1 MLKFA
6 TYNVLHAYH
15 RDKIVA
21 NIKLLIEKGT
31 DILCVQ
37 EAELPIENI
46 LSSDWQVEYFFTT
59 ERGCRLAIAWNKSKL
74 NLIDTKKIV
83 LPALTKPDLMQKLTG
98 YKTEK
103 IQRGAFI
110 ANFSFNGKVIKII
123 NAHLAWEGGTP
134 NRVNQLQYLL
144 TQLKDNDSDYEIL
157 AGDFNTFVPALFR
170 RTQESTLEK
179 VLGTSWTNVLPN
191 LAWSCD
197 NSYFDPQDGLEKL
210 IKISKLF
217 GIKFRSRLDYIF
229 ARNFKIISS
238 EMLDLPG
245 SDHRPLI
252 ATFET

>member
-21 NIKLLIEKGT
+21 NIKLLVEKEA
-31 DILCVQ
+31 DILCIQ

-46 LSSDWQVEYFFTT
+46 LSPNWQVEYFFTT
-59 ERGCRLAIAWNKSKL
+59 ERGCRLAVAWNKSKL
-74 NLIDTKKIV
+74 NLIDTKKIL

-110 ANFSFNGKVIKII
+110 ANFSSRGKVVKII
-123 NAHLAWEGGTP
+123 NAHLAWEGGTS
-134 NRVNQLQYLL
+134 NRLNQLRHLL
-144 TQLKDNDSDYEIL
+144 TQLGDNNSSYEIL

-170 RTQESTLEK
+170 RTQESKIEK
-179 VLGTSWTNVLPN
+179 VLGTSWTNVLPD

-197 NSYFDPQDGLEKL
+197 ISYTDPQDGFETFS
-210 IKISKLF
+210 KICKTF
-217 GIKFRSRLDYIF
+217 GIKLQSRLDYIF
-229 ARNFKIISS
+229 ARNLKIISS

-252 ATFET
+252 ATFEI